1 MNGKLGFAAGA
12 VVGACLTASVGSL
25 AQSALSD
32 GALRKLS
39 EIFDVVKE
47 NFAGETDERRMYDG
61 CNAGLLRA
69 IDDQSAYVSVQE
81 LRDLTAPRGS
91 IGGIGLELA
100 VRGGVVTVV
109 SPIEGAPAERGGILP
124 GDLIVK
130 VDSVETSALPLADVV
145 KALRGPAGSRV
156 SISIARQGASEV
168 KQVMLVREVI
178 RVNPVRAQL
187 LQPGT
192 AYLRLTQFT
201 DQAPAMPLKAAEDLR
216 AKNGAPLARAVLD
229 LRGNPGGLL
238 NSGLEVATLFL
249 PPGAVIVSTNGRNAE
264 SRQIYTANSSGHRS
278 LPQDFRSRV
287 PELATIPLVVLV
299 DAGTASSS
307 EIVAASLQDGKRA
320 VLVGE
325 HTFGRGS
332 IQTIYPL
339 ADDSAIK
346 FTTGWYYGPG
356 GRTIH
361 LLGLDPDVKVAP
373 ATRGALTS
381 YGDGQDVI
389 LKRALE
395 VLASR

>member
-201 DQAPAMPLKAAEDLR
+201 DQAPAMLLKAAEDLR

-229 LRGNPGGLL
+229 LRSNPGGLL

-249 PPGAVIVSTNGRNAE
+249 PP
-264 SRQIYTANSSGHRS
+264 
-278 LPQDFRSRV
+278 
-287 PELATIPLVVLV
+287 
-299 DAGTASSS
+299 
-307 EIVAASLQDGKRA
+307 
-320 VLVGE
+320 
-325 HTFGRGS
+325 
-332 IQTIYPL
+332 
-339 ADDSAIK
+339 
-346 FTTGWYYGPG
+346 
-356 GRTIH
+356 
-361 LLGLDPDVKVAP
+361 
-373 ATRGALTS
+373 
-381 YGDGQDVI
+381 
-389 LKRALE
+389 
-395 VLASR
+395 